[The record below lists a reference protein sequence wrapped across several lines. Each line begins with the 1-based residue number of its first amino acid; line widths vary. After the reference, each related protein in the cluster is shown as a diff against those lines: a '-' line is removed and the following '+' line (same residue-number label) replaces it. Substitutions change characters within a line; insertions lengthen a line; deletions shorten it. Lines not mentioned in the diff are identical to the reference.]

1 MLGEFRREDDKRYN
15 IHQLPCQGSA
25 NSPRTRG
32 PINHHHP
39 TFGLRASGWMTGD
52 PWLSFEGLRAFR
64 RVWKAVSE
72 SQRTAPG
79 PGSSSG
85 SVGPVEVEKRWREV
99 GRQKANARFPIY
111 IFEWWFVATKTRC
124 VRASASVT
132 FVCGGH
138 LLHID
143 FMVRLEAAM
152 EHAKGMV

>member
-1 MLGEFRREDDKRYN
+1 MYAL
-15 IHQLPCQGSA
+15 
-25 NSPRTRG
+25 
-32 PINHHHP
+32 
-39 TFGLRASGWMTGD
+39 
-52 PWLSFEGLRAFR
+52 
-64 RVWKAVSE
+64 KAVSE
-72 SQRTAPG
+72 SLRVARG

-99 GRQKANARFPIY
+99 GRQKTNARFPIY
-111 IFEWWFVATKTRC
+111 TFEWWFVATKTRC

-152 EHAKGMV
+152 EHAKGMI